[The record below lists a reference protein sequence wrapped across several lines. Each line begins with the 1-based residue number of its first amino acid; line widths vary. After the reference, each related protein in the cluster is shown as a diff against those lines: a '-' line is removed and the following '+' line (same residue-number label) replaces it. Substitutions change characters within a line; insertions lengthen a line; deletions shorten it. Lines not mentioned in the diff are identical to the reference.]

1 VILSFLPYY
10 GLSLTSRGPAEDCR
24 NVQNPQLHQRCVDKA
39 VGLQTHAHLHW
50 NAWGS
55 FFSWPAIVL
64 LLAVAVVVGFK
75 AIFAKSDKVIL
86 SRHTRLGL
94 LIGDALFLIAIVHI
108 PHDNAGRAWALWLSL
123 VCVLA
128 LNVGVLLAT
137 TNAGEW
143 VVEHW
148 PNRSARSTDPAATVQ
163 AATPHG
169 WPAPTAPFPSNQ
181 GGPSTSGQG
190 TATDYRPTPQA
201 APPGQRPAA
210 WPQQPGN
217 FGQGGFPTQSDQPP
231 RT

>member
-1 VILSFLPYY
+1 LLSFGRYY
-10 GLSLTSRGPAEDCR
+10 GLTQHGQTIAEACQNLQSTDLT
-24 NVQNPQLHQRCVDKA
+24 RC
-39 VGLQTHAHLHW
+39 LEENSQQEHLASQISW

-64 LLAVAVVVGFK
+64 LLAVAVVIGFK
-75 AIFAKSDKVIL
+75 AIFAKSDKVVL